1 MRLNNSVGNNC
12 KAVALST
19 VLNHYGYPFSEAVC
33 FGLSG
38 AFDFSFSRVK
48 FKNSYFNCVSG
59 NNDNDYYSLSKILRL
74 KFKVEKPH
82 DAKELKELLE
92 DKIQN
97 GIPVISR
104 VSIDKYIDV
113 LAQKYFR
120 ADETYTSETKKIF
133 KILQTSAGIHVVVVG
148 DIGHEMI
155 QIYEQNI
162 ERPVNLSWKRF
173 AIASNPNSTCLMHPV
188 NSVYII
194 EPNYSYEKIR
204 NSMDIIVA
212 KAIYENMN
220 NYLFT
225 NSRWYGH
232 RRIVD
237 VRDWIVEILKKN
249 GNHKELEMFRFFCDT
264 ITGGGFYRRIYSH
277 FLSEVNEMYF
287 DNNYFSYEAKSYMK
301 LSRKW
306 SAVAKKIK
314 AANAK
319 DKRDEKD
326 ITDIVDA
333 INDIEKI
340 EYDLAHRL
348 LERGASYL
356 NENR

>member
-1 MRLNNSVGNNC
+1 MKLNNSTGNNC
-12 KAVALST
+12 KSVALST
-19 VLNHYGYPFSEAVC
+19 LLNYYGYPFSEAMC

-38 AFDFSFSRVK
+38 MFDFSFSKVK

-59 NNDNDYYSLSKILRL
+59 NNDNDYYFFAKIMEL
-74 KFKVEKPH
+74 KFKVVKSK
-82 DAKELKELLE
+82 DAKALKKLLE
-92 DKIQN
+92 AKIHN

-120 ADETYTSETKKIF
+120 ADETYTGETKKIF
-133 KILQTSAGIHVVVVG
+133 KMLQTSAGIHVVAVG
-148 DIGHEMI
+148 NIGDEMI

-162 ERPVNLSWKRF
+162 EKPVNLSWKRF
-173 AIASNPNSTCLMHPV
+173 VIASNPNSTCIMHPV

-194 EPNYSYEKIR
+194 EPTYSYEKIR
-204 NSMDIIVA
+204 DVMDIIVA

-220 NYLFT
+220 NYLFS
-225 NSRWYGH
+225 NSRWYGYSH
-232 RRIVD
+232 IAD
-237 VRDWIVEILKKN
+237 VRDWIVDTLKKE
-249 GNHKELEMFRFFCDT
+249 GNHKELEMVPFFCDT

-287 DNNYFSYEAKSYMK
+287 GKNYFTDEAKSYMK

-306 SAVAKKIK
+306 TAVAKKIK
-314 AANAK
+314 VANAK
-319 DKRDEKD
+319 DMRDEKD
-326 ITDIVDA
+326 INEIVDVM
-333 INDIEKI
+333 NDIEKM
-340 EYDLAHRL
+340 EHDLAYRL
-348 LERGASYL
+348 LEKGASYL

>member
-19 VLNHYGYPFSEAVC
+19 VLNYYGYPFSEAVC

-38 AFDFSFSRVK
+38 AFDFSFSKVK

-59 NNDNDYYSLSKILRL
+59 NNDNDYYFIAKILGL
-74 KFKVEKPH
+74 KLDVIKSYKEKN
-82 DAKELKELLE
+82 LKALLE
-92 DKIQN
+92 DKIRN

-120 ADETYTSETKKIF
+120 ADETYTGETKKIF
-133 KILQTSAGIHVVVVG
+133 KMLQTSAGIHVVVVG
-148 DIGHEMI
+148 DIGNEMI

-162 ERPVNLSWKRF
+162 DRPVNISWKRF
-173 AIASNPNSTCLMHPV
+173 ANASNPKSTCLMHPV
-188 NSVYII
+188 NSVYVI
-194 EPNYSYEKIR
+194 EPNYSYEKMCD
-204 NSMDIIVA
+204 SMDIIVA

-220 NYLFT
+220 NYLYA
-225 NSRWYGH
+225 NSKWYGH
-232 RRIVD
+232 SRIAD
-237 VRDWIVEILKKN
+237 VRDWIVDTLNKD
-249 GNHKELEMFRFFCDT
+249 GNHKELAMFVFFCDT

-287 DNNYFSYEAKSYMK
+287 SNDYFTVEAKSYMK

-319 DKRDEKD
+319 DKRNEND
-326 ITDIVDA
+326 IIDIVDA
-333 INDIEKI
+333 LNDIEKM

-348 LERGASYL
+348 LDKGASYI